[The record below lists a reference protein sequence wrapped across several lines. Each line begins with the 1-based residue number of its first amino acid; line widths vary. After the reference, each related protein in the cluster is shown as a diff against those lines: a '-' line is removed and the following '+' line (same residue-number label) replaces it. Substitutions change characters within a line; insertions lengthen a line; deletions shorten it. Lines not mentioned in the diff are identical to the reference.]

1 MTKKYTKEE
10 LKELLKGRFEECS
23 EEEAL
28 SMDSEIS
35 NSCILIS
42 GDLLERDIYFK
53 PVEQFPLIFEGE
65 NYQFVIS
72 KEIGNSFNIKQRRI
86 EESQYFTD
94 KDIKANQDAL
104 DKLKELRQ

>member
-1 MTKKYTKEE
+1 MITKEE

-53 PVEQFPLIFEGE
+53 PVEKFPIIFNGDNFQF
-65 NYQFVIS
+65 
-72 KEIGNSFNIKQRRI
+72 RI
-86 EESQYFTD
+86 EEFDNSFTIKIKENNDYYRYFTEA
-94 KDIKANQDAL
+94 DIKANKDAL
-104 DKLKELRQ
+104 KKLEELRK